1 MKLIKASSDKQIELA
16 GGEKIPVVS
25 AACQDTGEGKRENLV
40 LTERM
45 PVKEGKVNGQSVSV
59 LRDSG
64 CSGIV
69 IRRSL
74 VRDEQLTGLQQLCVL
89 IDGTVRRVD
98 EAEVEVQTP
107 FFFWKSES
115 YVHAEAN
122 L

>member
-1 MKLIKASSDKQIELA
+1 MIKLIKESSDRQIELA

-25 AACQDTGEGKRENLV
+25 AACQEFGEGKRENFV
-40 LTERM
+40 LSKQM
-45 PVKEGKVNGQSVSV
+45 PVTKGKVNGWSVSV

-64 CSGIV
+64 CSGAV

-74 VRDEQLTGLQQLCVL
+74 VRDEHLTGLQHLCVL

-107 FFFWKSES
+107 FSTER
-115 YVHAEAN
+115 
-122 L
+122 LR